1 MATKEIEV
9 IAYCDELLSTNEADG
24 TQLRKVIAVLP
35 KHVWVYILT
44 YTIEKGK
51 RITLP
56 YDCKTLSKALTYLTR
71 AVDSN
76 TSVYS
81 YEIFGETIKKEV
93 ENVEKSE

>member
-9 IAYCDELLSTNEADG
+9 LTYCDELVTTNESEG

-51 RITLP
+51 RIALP
-56 YDCKTLSKALTYLTR
+56 YDCKNLGKALLYLDR
-71 AVDSN
+71 AVESN
-76 TSVYS
+76 DAISS
-81 YEIFGETIKKEV
+81 YELFGETVQKEGKRG
-93 ENVEKSE
+93 EN